1 MRYIATLVSVGVLLN
16 ASSSPKAETLEEA
29 VQQTLNPQTFDA
41 SVLDEDSVLMVTSGS
56 ARRLYDRDEM
66 ATLAADVKSA
76 GVINAVSG
84 FKVVNKTEDG
94 ASASIVY
101 EVDWKSTQGNTIAT
115 THLISHE
122 IWQRQPGGWRR
133 VFAVMQH

>member
-1 MRYIATLVSVGVLLN
+1 MRYCAVLFLFGGFLI
-16 ASSSPKAETLEEA
+16 SSAVAKAETLEEA
-29 VQQTLNPQTFDA
+29 VQQTIDPQKFEA

-56 ARRLYDRDEM
+56 ARRLYDRDEVV
-66 ATLAADVKSA
+66 TLATDVKSA
-76 GVINAVSG
+76 GVANAVSG

-101 EVDWKSTQGNTIAT
+101 ELDWKSTQGNTIAT